1 MAFIKLPTT
10 KDLRLKKTLFDT
22 HESFLEKEIQLISL
36 EPGTM
41 FYVRGI
47 YSKVAPA

>member
-1 MAFIKLPTT
+1 
-10 KDLRLKKTLFDT
+10 
-22 HESFLEKEIQLISL
+22 LISL

-47 YSKVAPA
+47 YSKVAPAWRNWVLP